1 MHGISSM
8 SIDRFWWMVTS
19 NLPRSWTKWY
29 TKMEMA
35 QLQWKFHGHPCPV
48 CKGWITKFGIDPCFF
63 NIFVQCFPLCHFHFL
78 DFFPIL
84 TLIYPSFFNSA
95 ALDTQMTEACCQL
108 MVCRA
113 TVDSTLNSCRSCRNC
128 PGRRCLSSRPSGRWG
143 ETGYTNDRINVA
155 IKSH

>member
-1 MHGISSM
+1 MEFLACRLIGFDEWWLLTCRGVGRSDTRRWKWHNYNGSSM
-8 SIDRFWWMVTS
+8 AIHVQFVKVESRNLELTHVFQYFCSMFPPLSFSFFRLFS
-19 NLPRSWTKWY
+19 NLNPH
-29 TKMEMA
+29 
-35 QLQWKFHGHPCPV
+35 LPNG
-48 CKGWITKFGIDPCFF
+48 
-63 NIFVQCFPLCHFHFL
+63 
-78 DFFPIL
+78 
-84 TLIYPSFFNSA
+84 FFNSA